1 MKNYEPI
8 EIQHMAYSSRYSVW
22 FWLIVAVTVTV
33 I

>member
-8 EIQHMAYSSRYSVW
+8 ELQHMAYSSRYSVL
-22 FWLIVAVTVTV
+22 FWLAAAIAVIV